1 MDRLVSVEH
10 KGTAAI
16 LTMMNPPVN
25 ALSRQLAEALRE
37 VLNRTEAEKIVLT
50 GSGKMF
56 VAGADIREIERITRG
71 EIAPDLSYLNDLLE
85 IIERSGRLVVM
96 AMNGGAL
103 GIGLELAMAGHYRV
117 LDRKAVVGLPEVKLG
132 LFPGAGGTQR
142 LPRLAGVETALRMIL
157 SGEVLKADEALR
169 LGIVDALSDG
179 DVVERALQIEQGRR
193 TDLMGCAHYA
203 EWDRWSVRLR
213 SQARAIE
220 AIRAATLDFD
230 EGLKIEAR
238 LFREALVDEQ
248 ARAMVY
254 LFFAERESGKVPGLP
269 KAPHAE
275 ARCETRETPNGAVV
289 EVMRQS
295 TTSHED
301 LAATLEFVRKQ
312 GKLAVVCQG
321 EWLGRERLDFET
333 GKRLLAENR
342 ALRASDLDVL
352 MVRGYGYPEELG
364 GPMFRYSM
372 TPSQTSE
379 SLREPLK

>member
-1 MDRLVSVEH
+1 VER
-10 KGTAAI
+10 KESAAI

-25 ALSRQLAEALRE
+25 ALSRELAEALRTAW
-37 VLNRTEAEKIVLT
+37 TETDASKIVLT

-71 EIAPDLSYLNDLLE
+71 ELAPDLSYLNDLLSM
-85 IIERSGRLVVM
+85 IERSGKLVVM

-117 LDRKAVVGLPEVKLG
+117 LERKAFVGLPEVKLG

-157 SGEVLKADEALR
+157 GGDVVKAEEALK

-179 DVVERALQIEQGRR
+179 DVVARALQIEQGRR
-193 TDLMGCAHYA
+193 TDLMTCAPYSD
-203 EWDRWSVRLR
+203 WDRSSWRIR
-213 SQARAIE
+213 SQQKAIE
-220 AIRAATLDFD
+220 AIRAAYLEFE
-230 EGLKIEAR
+230 EGLAVEAK
-238 LFREALVDEQ
+238 LFREALLDEQ

-254 LFFAERESGKVPGLP
+254 LFFAERELGKIAGLP
-269 KAPHAE
+269 KGLAGE
-275 ARCETRETPNGAVV
+275 ARCEMRESPNGAVV
-289 EVMRQS
+289 EVMRRS
-295 TTSHED
+295 MTSLED
-301 LAATLEFVRKQ
+301 LAATLEFLRKQ

-321 EWLGRERLDFET
+321 EWLGREDLDASTGERLVKE
-333 GKRLLAENR
+333 GKT
-342 ALRASDLDVL
+342 LRASDLDVL

-364 GPMFRYSM
+364 GPMFRYST
-372 TPSQTSE
+372 TPSQTSD